1 MMELQRGF
9 QMADE
14 LIGDDGLPVT
24 SVGAWTL
31 DKHERLVRYVYIT
44 HGVRAMFAR
53 TQTSYIELF
62 CGPGRSIVEGDGEV
76 IDGSPVRAML
86 AAQESG
92 VPYVDFHLADFDPA
106 SVDAACKR
114 LPRKTERV
122 HLYIGEAERT
132 VDQIV
137 RQLNP
142 HGLHFA
148 FLDPYKLDPLPF
160 SVLRTLARLSRMDML
175 IHVSIH
181 DFQRNLR
188 RYMAEVDGPLDR
200 FAPGWRDVVDDR
212 EIDQKVRIAIFQHW
226 LGLIKTLDMA
236 ASEGVEHVVG
246 SKNQPL
252 YWLVLVARHERAH
265 EFWDKIRNVTV
276 QRQFKF

>member
-1 MMELQRGF
+1 MCVLS
-9 QMADE
+9 DV

-24 SVGAWTL
+24 SVGPWTL
-31 DKHERLVRYVYIT
+31 DKHERLVRYVDIT

-62 CGPGRSIVEGDGEV
+62 CGPGRSIVEDGGET
-76 IDGSPVRAML
+76 IDGSPVRAIL

-92 VPYVDFHLADFDPA
+92 APYTDFHLADFDPTH
-106 SVDAACKR
+106 VEAACKR

-122 HLYIGEAERT
+122 HPYVGEAEHT
-132 VDQIV
+132 VDLIASN
-137 RQLNP
+137 LDP
-142 HGLHFA
+142 LGLHFA

-160 SVLRTLARLSRMDML
+160 TVLEKLARFKRMDIL

-188 RYMAEVDGPLDR
+188 LYMDEDDGPLDR
-200 FAPGWRDVVDDR
+200 FAPGWRDVVDVR
-212 EIDQKVRIAIFQHW
+212 QSDQKVRVAIFQHW
-226 LGLIKTLDMA
+226 LGLIKGLDMA

-252 YWLVLVARHERAH
+252 YWLVLVARHEKAH
-265 EFWDKIRNVTV
+265 EFWDKIRNVSV
-276 QRQFKF
+276 QREFKF